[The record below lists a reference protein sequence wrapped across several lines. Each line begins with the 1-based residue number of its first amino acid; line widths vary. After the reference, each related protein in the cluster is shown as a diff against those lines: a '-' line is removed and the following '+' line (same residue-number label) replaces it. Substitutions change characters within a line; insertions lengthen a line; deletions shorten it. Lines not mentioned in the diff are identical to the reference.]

1 VTGLVAGPV
10 TGPLAI
16 PWAGFGTWMLGPAAR
31 EHVSTALEVGYR
43 HVDTAPGYGN
53 EAEVGQAI
61 ERSGLARDELF
72 VVAKLHAEAR
82 GHERDQIRR
91 TLDAL
96 MIERADLYLVHGP
109 VWPGAMAAWHALAE
123 AQAEGRAAAIGVSNY
138 MPHEIDALERGIG
151 VRPAANQIPIGPRL
165 FLQPLLDE
173 YAARQVQVIAHSP
186 FSENDLA
193 HPVLVA
199 LAHGRGTS
207 VAPLL
212 LRWHVDHGVPY
223 VVRSSDPAHIR
234 QNFCPPGPPL
244 TAAEMAAIDACS
256 TLDESVLQ
264 P

>member
-1 VTGLVAGPV
+1 MELTTSRTSSAVRLLWSASLRTSSA
-10 TGPLAI
+10 T
-16 PWAGFGTWMLGPAAR
+16 
-31 EHVSTALEVGYR
+31 TAKPR
-43 HVDTAPGYGN
+43 P
-53 EAEVGQAI
+53 
-61 ERSGLARDELF
+61 
-72 VVAKLHAEAR
+72 
-82 GHERDQIRR
+82 
-91 TLDAL
+91 
-96 MIERADLYLVHGP
+96 
-109 VWPGAMAAWHALAE
+109 
-123 AQAEGRAAAIGVSNY
+123 
-138 MPHEIDALERGIG
+138 PHEIDALERGIG

-212 LRWHVDHGVPY
+212 LRWHLDHGVPY